1 MSEWTPIKLGSIVN
15 ITNGFAFKSENFL
28 TSLTFNTLPVLKIKN
43 VANGD
48 VHLKDVQYHLIDSK
62 YDKYTSSKGDI
73 LITLTGNH
81 PQALTQVVG
90 AVSKQKFDT
99 LAYINQRVAKID
111 PISSLAFKDFIYY
124 FLKEKS
130 THDYL
135 ASQSSGSANQANIS
149 KADIENVELLLPPV
163 TEQIAI
169 ASVLSSLDDK
179 IDLLHHQNKTLE
191 SMAETLFRQW
201 FDVDSNDE
209 WQEKNVLDIFTLV
222 GGGTPKTSVAE
233 YWTDEIPWIS
243 GGDISAAHQGYLYST
258 EKSIS
263 LAGLQNSSAKLLPK
277 NSTVISARGTVG
289 KYALLARDM
298 AFSQSN
304 YGIISKI
311 GSYPFFIYLLVGF
324 IVDDLLTAAYGS
336 VFDTITTRT
345 FESVNL
351 KFPSLNS
358 IEKFNEEISPIFSK
372 KETNTQQIKTLENL
386 RDTLL
391 PKLMSGEVRVQY
403 AEEAIASVA

>member
-1 MSEWTPIKLGSIVN
+1 MSEWVVKNLDEVVEYFIDYRGKTPVKTGSGIPLITAKIVKDGCLQTPTEFISVEDYPLWMTRGYPEVNDVVLTTEAPLGEVALIKN
-15 ITNGFAFKSENFL
+15 
-28 TSLTFNTLPVLKIKN
+28 KN
-43 VANGD
+43 VA
-48 VHLKDVQYHLIDSK
+48 LAQRI
-62 YDKYTSSKGDI
+62 
-73 LITLTGNH
+73 ITLRGYKNI
-81 PQALTQVVG
+81 LDN
-90 AVSKQKFDT
+90 KFLKYWLQSEQGQYELESRASGT
-99 LAYINQRVAKID
+99 TVFGIKSSILKKI
-111 PISSLAFKDFIYY
+111 PIS
-124 FLKEKS
+124 
-130 THDYL
+130 
-135 ASQSSGSANQANIS
+135 
-149 KADIENVELLLPPV
+149 LPPYN
-163 TEQIAI
+163 EQVAI
-169 ASVLSSLDDK
+169 SSVLYSIDEK
-179 IDLLHHQNKTLE
+179 IDLLHRQNKTLE

-304 YGIISKI
+304 YGIVSKI

-391 PKLMSGEVRVQY
+391 PKLMNGEVRVQY

>member
-1 MSEWTPIKLGSIVN
+1 FVTIKHGYAFPGKFITSQETKKILVTPGNFN
-15 ITNGFAFKSENFL
+15 IGGGFKSSKFKYYSGE
-28 TSLTFNTLPVLKIKN
+28 TYPEQYRFN
-43 VANGD
+43 GGE
-48 VHLKDVQYHLIDSK
+48 LIVTMTDLSK
-62 YDKYTSSKGDI
+62 ET
-73 LITLTGNH
+73 
-81 PQALTQVVG
+81 
-90 AVSKQKFDT
+90 DT
-99 LAYINQRVAKID
+99 LGYAALVPNDNNIYLHNQRVGLVQILNNDLDKMYLYWKMRTREYQEFIANSASGTSVMHTSPKKICEYE
-111 PISSLAFKDFIYY
+111 F
-124 FLKEKS
+124 
-130 THDYL
+130 
-135 ASQSSGSANQANIS
+135 
-149 KADIENVELLLPPV
+149 LLP
-163 TEQIAI
+163 TKLEQKAI
-169 ASVLSSLDDK
+169 ASVLSSLDEK
-179 IDLLHHQNKTLE
+179 IDLLHCQNKTLE

-304 YGIISKI
+304 YGIVSKI
-311 GSYPFFIYLLVGF
+311 GNYPFFIYLLVGF

-372 KETNTQQIKTLENL
+372 KEMNTQQIKTLETL

-403 AEEAIASVA
+403 AEEKLESVA

>member
-1 MSEWTPIKLGSIVN
+1 MSEWVVKNLDEVVEYFIDYRGKTPDKKDSGIPLITAKIIKDGRLNTATEFISVEDYPLWMTRGYPEVNDVVLTTEAPLGEVALIKNKN
-15 ITNGFAFKSENFL
+15 IALAQRIITLRGYKNILDNKFLKYWLQSEQGQYELESRASGTTVFGIKS
-28 TSLTFNTLPVLKIKN
+28 SVLK
-43 VANGD
+43 
-48 VHLKDVQYHLIDSK
+48 
-62 YDKYTSSKGDI
+62 
-73 LITLTGNH
+73 
-81 PQALTQVVG
+81 
-90 AVSKQKFDT
+90 
-99 LAYINQRVAKID
+99 KI
-111 PISSLAFKDFIYY
+111 PIS
-124 FLKEKS
+124 
-130 THDYL
+130 
-135 ASQSSGSANQANIS
+135 
-149 KADIENVELLLPPV
+149 LPPYN
-163 TEQIAI
+163 EQVAI
-169 ASVLSSLDDK
+169 SSVLYSIDEK
-179 IDLLHHQNKTLE
+179 IDLLHRQNKTLE

-304 YGIISKI
+304 YGIVSKI
-311 GSYPFFIYLLVGF
+311 GNYPFFIYLLVGF

-372 KETNTQQIKTLENL
+372 KETNTQQIKTLETL

-391 PKLMSGEVRVQY
+391 PKLLSGEVRVKY
-403 AEEAIASVA
+403 AEEEIAAMQE

>member
-1 MSEWTPIKLGSIVN
+1 MSRWRNFCITELADFCNAQRIPLSAMERAHKKGNFPYYGASGIVDYIDNYIFDGSYILISEDGENLKSRKTPIAFEATGKFWVN
-15 ITNGFAFKSENFL
+15 NHAH
-28 TSLTFNTLPVLKIKN
+28 VLKAKKP
-43 VANGD
+43 
-48 VHLKDVQYHLIDSK
+48 HLTALIIQYFSQLDLSP
-62 YDKYTSSKGDI
+62 Y
-73 LITLTGNH
+73 LTGAAQPKLNKASLNLI
-81 PQALTQVVG
+81 PLYLPIDE
-90 AVSKQKFDT
+90 SEQK
-99 LAYINQRVAKID
+99 
-111 PISSLAFKDFIYY
+111 
-124 FLKEKS
+124 
-130 THDYL
+130 
-135 ASQSSGSANQANIS
+135 
-149 KADIENVELLLPPV
+149 
-163 TEQIAI
+163 AI
-169 ASVLSSLDDK
+169 ASILSSLKDK
-179 IDLLHHQNKTLE
+179 IDLLHCQNKTLE

-304 YGIISKI
+304 YGIVSKI
-311 GSYPFFIYLLVGF
+311 GNYPFFIYLLVGF

-372 KETNTQQIKTLENL
+372 KETNTQQIKTLETL

-403 AEEAIASVA
+403 AEEKLESVA

>member
-1 MSEWTPIKLGSIVN
+1 MSQWIKTKLGEIVILNYGKALKAQDRNAGSIPVYSS
-15 ITNGFAFKSENFL
+15 GGL
-28 TSLTFNTLPVLKIKN
+28 TGWHNKALINEQGIIIGRKGTVGKAYLTYGPFWCIDTAYYILPN
-43 VANGD
+43 P
-48 VHLKDVQYHLIDSK
+48 SK
-62 YDKYTSSKGDI
+62 YDFVFLFYLLK
-73 LITLTGNH
+73 TLGLEELNEDS
-81 PQALTQVVG
+81 
-90 AVSKQKFDT
+90 AVPGLNRDT
-99 LAYINQRVAKID
+99 AY
-111 PISSLAFKDFIYY
+111 
-124 FLKEKS
+124 
-130 THDYL
+130 
-135 ASQSSGSANQANIS
+135 SQEI
-149 KADIENVELLLPPV
+149 LLPSLP
-163 TEQIAI
+163 EQKAI

-179 IDLLHHQNKTLE
+179 IDLLHRQNKTLE

-304 YGIISKI
+304 YGIVSKI

-351 KFPSLNS
+351 KFPPLNS

-372 KETNTQQIKTLENL
+372 KETNTQQIKSLETL

-403 AEEAIASVA
+403 AEEKLESVA

>member
-1 MSEWTPIKLGSIVN
+1 MSRWRNFCITELADFCNAQRIPLSAMERAHKKGNFPYYGASGIVDYIDNYIFDGSYILISEDGENLKSRKTPIAFEATGKFWVN
-15 ITNGFAFKSENFL
+15 NHAH
-28 TSLTFNTLPVLKIKN
+28 VLKAKKP
-43 VANGD
+43 
-48 VHLKDVQYHLIDSK
+48 HLTALIIQYFSQLDLSP
-62 YDKYTSSKGDI
+62 Y
-73 LITLTGNH
+73 LTGAAQPKLNKASLNLI
-81 PQALTQVVG
+81 PLYLPIDE
-90 AVSKQKFDT
+90 SEQK
-99 LAYINQRVAKID
+99 
-111 PISSLAFKDFIYY
+111 
-124 FLKEKS
+124 
-130 THDYL
+130 
-135 ASQSSGSANQANIS
+135 
-149 KADIENVELLLPPV
+149 
-163 TEQIAI
+163 AI
-169 ASVLSSLDDK
+169 ASILSSLKDK
-179 IDLLHHQNKTLE
+179 IDLLHCQNKTLE

-304 YGIISKI
+304 YGIVSKI
-311 GSYPFFIYLLVGF
+311 GNYPFFIYLLVGF

-372 KETNTQQIKTLENL
+372 KETNTQQIKTLETL

-403 AEEAIASVA
+403 AEEAITSVA

>member
-1 MSEWTPIKLGSIVN
+1 MSEWRKLPLKEITVKIGSGSTPTGGSGAYKETGVSLIRSQNVLDFSFTNNGLAFIDEEQAHALRNVIVEPQDVLLN
-15 ITNGFAFKSENFL
+15 ITGDSVARCCSAPREWLPARVNQHVAIIRANPKHLDSLFLKYSLISIKDELLSLSEIGGTRN
-28 TSLTFNTLPVLKIKN
+28 
-43 VANGD
+43 
-48 VHLKDVQYHLIDSK
+48 
-62 YDKYTSSKGDI
+62 
-73 LITLTGNH
+73 
-81 PQALTQVVG
+81 ALTKSMLENLKLFVPSVIE
-90 AVSKQKFDT
+90 QK
-99 LAYINQRVAKID
+99 
-111 PISSLAFKDFIYY
+111 
-124 FLKEKS
+124 
-130 THDYL
+130 
-135 ASQSSGSANQANIS
+135 
-149 KADIENVELLLPPV
+149 
-163 TEQIAI
+163 AI
-169 ASVLSSLDDK
+169 ASVLSSIDNK
-179 IDLLHHQNKTLE
+179 IDLLHRQNKTLE

-233 YWTDEIPWIS
+233 YWADEIPWIS

-263 LAGLQNSSAKLLPK
+263 LAGLHNSSAKLLPK

-304 YGIISKI
+304 YGIVSKI
-311 GSYPFFIYLLVGF
+311 GNYPFFIYLLVGF

-372 KETNTQQIKTLENL
+372 KETNTQQMA
-386 RDTLL
+386 LL
-391 PKLMSGEVRVQY
+391 NKSNFC
-403 AEEAIASVA
+403 

>member
-1 MSEWTPIKLGSIVN
+1 MSEWVVKNLDEVVEYFIDYRGKTPDKKDSGIPLITAKIIKDGRLNTATEFISVEDYPLWMTRGYPEVNDVVLTTEAPLGEVALIKNKKIALAQRIITLRGYKN
-15 ITNGFAFKSENFL
+15 ILDNKFLKYWLQSEQGQYELESRASGTTVFGIKS
-28 TSLTFNTLPVLKIKN
+28 SVLK
-43 VANGD
+43 
-48 VHLKDVQYHLIDSK
+48 
-62 YDKYTSSKGDI
+62 
-73 LITLTGNH
+73 
-81 PQALTQVVG
+81 
-90 AVSKQKFDT
+90 
-99 LAYINQRVAKID
+99 KI
-111 PISSLAFKDFIYY
+111 PIS
-124 FLKEKS
+124 
-130 THDYL
+130 
-135 ASQSSGSANQANIS
+135 
-149 KADIENVELLLPPV
+149 LPPYN
-163 TEQIAI
+163 EQVAI
-169 ASVLSSLDDK
+169 SSVLYSIDEK
-179 IDLLHHQNKTLE
+179 IDLLHRQNKTLE

-304 YGIISKI
+304 YGIVSKI
-311 GSYPFFIYLLVGF
+311 GNYPFFIYLLVGF

-372 KETNTQQIKTLENL
+372 KETNTQQIKTLETL

-403 AEEAIASVA
+403 AEEKLESVA

>member
-1 MSEWTPIKLGSIVN
+1 LYLPIDESE
-15 ITNGFAFKSENFL
+15 
-28 TSLTFNTLPVLKIKN
+28 
-43 VANGD
+43 
-48 VHLKDVQYHLIDSK
+48 
-62 YDKYTSSKGDI
+62 
-73 LITLTGNH
+73 
-81 PQALTQVVG
+81 
-90 AVSKQKFDT
+90 QK
-99 LAYINQRVAKID
+99 
-111 PISSLAFKDFIYY
+111 
-124 FLKEKS
+124 
-130 THDYL
+130 
-135 ASQSSGSANQANIS
+135 
-149 KADIENVELLLPPV
+149 
-163 TEQIAI
+163 AI
-169 ASVLSSLDDK
+169 ASILSSLKDK
-179 IDLLHHQNKTLE
+179 IDLLHCQNKTLE

-304 YGIISKI
+304 YGIVSKI
-311 GSYPFFIYLLVGF
+311 GNYPFFIYLLVGF

-372 KETNTQQIKTLENL
+372 KETNTQQIKTLETL

>member
-1 MSEWTPIKLGSIVN
+1 MSEWVVKNLDEVVEYFIDYRGKTPVKTGSGIPLITAKIVKDGCLQTPTEFISVEDYPLWMTRGYPEVNDVVLTTEAPLGEVALIKN
-15 ITNGFAFKSENFL
+15 
-28 TSLTFNTLPVLKIKN
+28 KN
-43 VANGD
+43 VA
-48 VHLKDVQYHLIDSK
+48 LAQRI
-62 YDKYTSSKGDI
+62 
-73 LITLTGNH
+73 ITLRGYKNI
-81 PQALTQVVG
+81 LDN
-90 AVSKQKFDT
+90 KFLKYWLQSEQGQYELESRASGT
-99 LAYINQRVAKID
+99 TVFGIKSSILKKI
-111 PISSLAFKDFIYY
+111 PIS
-124 FLKEKS
+124 
-130 THDYL
+130 
-135 ASQSSGSANQANIS
+135 
-149 KADIENVELLLPPV
+149 LPPYN
-163 TEQIAI
+163 EQVAI
-169 ASVLSSLDDK
+169 SSVLYSIDEK
-179 IDLLHHQNKTLE
+179 IDLLHRQNKTLE

-201 FDVDSNDE
+201 FDVDSNE
-209 WQEKNVLDIFTLV
+209 KWQEKNVLDIFTLV

-243 GGDISAAHQGYLYST
+243 GGDISSAHQGYLYRT

-304 YGIISKI
+304 YGIVSKI

-324 IVDDLLTAAYGS
+324 IVDDLLAAAYGS

-345 FESVNL
+345 FEYVNL

-358 IEKFNEEISPIFSK
+358 IEKFNKEVASLFNK
-372 KETNTQQIKTLENL
+372 KEINTSQIKILEKL

-391 PKLMSGEVRVQY
+391 PKLMSGEVRVRY
-403 AEEAIASVA
+403 AEEEISAVA

>member
-1 MSEWTPIKLGSIVN
+1 MSEWSNVNLASLLSFGNGKSRPLDSGNIPVYGGNGIMSHVSQSNYDQETIIIGRVGAYCGATYYENKPIWISDNALSAKAIGKNNTKYLYYLLKNLDLNQFAEGS
-15 ITNGFAFKSENFL
+15 S
-28 TSLTFNTLPVLKIKN
+28 
-43 VANGD
+43 
-48 VHLKDVQYHLIDSK
+48 
-62 YDKYTSSKGDI
+62 
-73 LITLTGNH
+73 H
-81 PQALTQVVG
+81 PLLTQKLLKSVETK
-90 AVSKQKFDT
+90 AALDHYEQK
-99 LAYINQRVAKID
+99 
-111 PISSLAFKDFIYY
+111 
-124 FLKEKS
+124 
-130 THDYL
+130 
-135 ASQSSGSANQANIS
+135 
-149 KADIENVELLLPPV
+149 
-163 TEQIAI
+163 AI

-179 IDLLHHQNKTLE
+179 IDLLHRQNKTLE

-304 YGIISKI
+304 YGIVSKI
-311 GSYPFFIYLLVGF
+311 GNYPFFIYLLVGF

-372 KETNTQQIKTLENL
+372 KETNTQQIKTLETL

-403 AEEAIASVA
+403 AEEKLESVA

>member
-1 MSEWTPIKLGSIVN
+1 MNWLHEVSIKDICDLITVKTNIKNASIENYISTENMLPNFGGVEHAEKLPTSNTVN
-15 ITNGFAFKSENFL
+15 TFIPQDILFSNIRTYFKKVWFSRFNGTASADVLVFRAKDNCDSKFLYYLMCDPSFIEYTVL
-28 TSLTFNTLPVLKIKN
+28 TSKGAKMPRGDKDAIFSYTVSLPSI
-43 VANGD
+43 
-48 VHLKDVQYHLIDSK
+48 QE
-62 YDKYTSSKGDI
+62 
-73 LITLTGNH
+73 
-81 PQALTQVVG
+81 
-90 AVSKQKFDT
+90 QK
-99 LAYINQRVAKID
+99 
-111 PISSLAFKDFIYY
+111 
-124 FLKEKS
+124 
-130 THDYL
+130 
-135 ASQSSGSANQANIS
+135 
-149 KADIENVELLLPPV
+149 
-163 TEQIAI
+163 AI

-179 IDLLHHQNKTLE
+179 IDLLHRQNKTLE

-233 YWTDEIPWIS
+233 YWTDEIPWVS

-304 YGIISKI
+304 YGIVSKI
-311 GSYPFFIYLLVGF
+311 GNYPFFIYLLIGF

-372 KETNTQQIKTLENL
+372 KETNTQQIKTLETL

-403 AEEAIASVA
+403 AEEKLESVA

>member
-1 MSEWTPIKLGSIVN
+1 MSRWRNFCITELADFCNAQRIPLSAMERAHKKGNFPYYGASGIVDYIDNYIFDGSYILISEDGENLKSRKTPIAFEATGKFWVN
-15 ITNGFAFKSENFL
+15 NHAH
-28 TSLTFNTLPVLKIKN
+28 VLKAKKP
-43 VANGD
+43 
-48 VHLKDVQYHLIDSK
+48 HLTALIIQYFSQLDLSP
-62 YDKYTSSKGDI
+62 Y
-73 LITLTGNH
+73 LTGAAQPKLNKASLNLI
-81 PQALTQVVG
+81 PLYLPIDE
-90 AVSKQKFDT
+90 SEQKT
-99 LAYINQRVAKID
+99 
-111 PISSLAFKDFIYY
+111 
-124 FLKEKS
+124 
-130 THDYL
+130 
-135 ASQSSGSANQANIS
+135 
-149 KADIENVELLLPPV
+149 
-163 TEQIAI
+163 I
-169 ASVLSSLDDK
+169 ASILSSLKDK
-179 IDLLHHQNKTLE
+179 IDLLHCQNKTLE

-304 YGIISKI
+304 YGIVSKI
-311 GSYPFFIYLLVGF
+311 GNYPFFIYLLVGF

-372 KETNTQQIKTLENL
+372 KETNTQQIKTLETL

>member
-1 MSEWTPIKLGSIVN
+1 MSQWIKTKLGEIVILNYGKALKAQDRNAGSIPVYSS
-15 ITNGFAFKSENFL
+15 GGL
-28 TSLTFNTLPVLKIKN
+28 TGWHNKALINEQGIIIGRKGTVGKAYLTYGPFWCIDTAYYILPN
-43 VANGD
+43 P
-48 VHLKDVQYHLIDSK
+48 SK
-62 YDKYTSSKGDI
+62 YDFVFLFYLLK
-73 LITLTGNH
+73 TLGLEELNEDS
-81 PQALTQVVG
+81 
-90 AVSKQKFDT
+90 AVPGLNRDT
-99 LAYINQRVAKID
+99 AY
-111 PISSLAFKDFIYY
+111 
-124 FLKEKS
+124 
-130 THDYL
+130 
-135 ASQSSGSANQANIS
+135 SQEI
-149 KADIENVELLLPPV
+149 LLPSLP
-163 TEQIAI
+163 EQKAI

-179 IDLLHHQNKTLE
+179 IDLLHCQNKTLE

-304 YGIISKI
+304 YGIVSKI
-311 GSYPFFIYLLVGF
+311 GNYPFFIYLLVGF

-372 KETNTQQIKTLENL
+372 KEMNTQQIKTLETL

-403 AEEAIASVA
+403 AEEKLESVA

>member
-1 MSEWTPIKLGSIVN
+1 MSRWRNFCITELADFCNAQRIPLSAMERAHKKGNFPYYGASGIVDYIDNYIFDGSYILISEDGENLKSRKTPIAFEATGKFWVN
-15 ITNGFAFKSENFL
+15 NHAH
-28 TSLTFNTLPVLKIKN
+28 VLKAKKP
-43 VANGD
+43 
-48 VHLKDVQYHLIDSK
+48 HLTALIIQYFSQLDLSP
-62 YDKYTSSKGDI
+62 Y
-73 LITLTGNH
+73 LTGAAQPKLNKASLNLI
-81 PQALTQVVG
+81 PLYLPIDE
-90 AVSKQKFDT
+90 SEQK
-99 LAYINQRVAKID
+99 
-111 PISSLAFKDFIYY
+111 
-124 FLKEKS
+124 
-130 THDYL
+130 
-135 ASQSSGSANQANIS
+135 
-149 KADIENVELLLPPV
+149 
-163 TEQIAI
+163 AI
-169 ASVLSSLDDK
+169 ASILSSLKDK
-179 IDLLHHQNKTLE
+179 IDLLHCQNKTLE

-304 YGIISKI
+304 YGIVSKI
-311 GSYPFFIYLLVGF
+311 GNYPFFIYLLVGS

-372 KETNTQQIKTLENL
+372 KETNTQQIKTLETL